1 MSTIAQITISQFD
14 RMIAAGV
21 FDDGQRIELI
31 HGELREMTPIGP
43 EHEIAVDKLTEWSFE
58 SLPKKKVWV
67 RVQNSV
73 GVPEL
78 DSAPEPDIA
87 WVARRDYSKSR
98 PTGADVLLMVEV
110 AETSLLYDRGEK
122 ADLYAAARIQD
133 YWIVNLVERS
143 IEVHRKPSRGK
154 YRSVTICG
162 SDDRIHPLAFPK
174 LSLAVK
180 SLFR

>member
-1 MSTIAQITISQFD
+1 MDQSTKSLSIFLTI
-14 RMIAAGV
+14 GV
-21 FDDGQRIELI
+21 LNRFPKR
-31 HGELREMTPIGP
+31 
-43 EHEIAVDKLTEWSFE
+43 KL
-58 SLPKKKVWV
+58 WV

-73 GVPEL
+73 GIPEL

-87 WVARRDYSKSR
+87 WVVRRDYSKSR

-110 AETSLLYDRGEK
+110 AETSLQYDRGEK

-133 YWIVNLVERS
+133 YWIVNLVEHS

-154 YRSVTICG
+154 YRSVTVCG

-174 LSLAVK
+174 LSLAGEIAVPVNAA
-180 SLFR
+180 SFANQPTILLIFTCVCN